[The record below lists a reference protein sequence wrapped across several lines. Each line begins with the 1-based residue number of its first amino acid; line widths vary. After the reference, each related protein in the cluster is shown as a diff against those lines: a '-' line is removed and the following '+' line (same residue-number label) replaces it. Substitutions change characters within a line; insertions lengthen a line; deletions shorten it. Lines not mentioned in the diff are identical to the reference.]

1 MKAVCGVVVMLVLAL
16 AVQAASA
23 APAWGGNCL
32 SCHGQLL
39 PQTLSVFDYD
49 TMADPDESLTGAP
62 DRGILPV
69 FQAGRGQVRSMSLGL
84 SGLAEGDRYAV
95 QLRRLRVP
103 GVEVGGRLYYAADCD
118 WAEWGEQAG
127 YYSEPEV
134 GYTWGDGPV
143 QFSYEIG
150 VLPAAEYDYYDLV
163 FAVAGRLE
171 PEGELFY
178 WEEHFYLQVFNVVPG
193 DLNCDGEV
201 NSFDI
206 DPFTQALIDPA
217 GYAASF
223 PRCSLLN
230 ADCNADGVVN
240 VFDIDPFV
248 ALLTGD

>member
-1 MKAVCGVVVMLVLAL
+1 MKVVCGATVMVLAVL
-16 AVQAASA
+16 AVRAASA

-49 TMADPDESLTGAP
+49 TLADPDESLTGAP

-69 FQAGRGQVRSMSLGL
+69 FQAARGQVRPMRLQV

-103 GVEVGGRLYYAADCD
+103 GVEIGGRLYYFADCD
-118 WAEWGEQAG
+118 WAEWGEQAS
-127 YYSEPEV
+127 YYTEPDI
-134 GYTWGDGPV
+134 GYTWGDGPE
-143 QFSYEIG
+143 QFSYEIR
-150 VLPAAEYDYYDLV
+150 VEPASTYDYYDLV

-193 DLNCDGEV
+193 DVNCDGLV

-206 DPFTQALIDPA
+206 DAFVQALTDPS
-217 GYAASF
+217 GYAASY
-223 PRCSLLN
+223 PRCSRMN
-230 ADCNADGVVN
+230 ADCNSDGVVN